1 MNKTIWVLEKGS
13 ALKPVTFTRYDVL
26 EEKANSYTVDN
37 AAPCIGGIHCS
48 QLRRVAK
55 GDLTFTDRA
64 AAFIAARE
72 ELQRQKELLHKSI
85 TRYSSAIKDV
95 DNTLTNLSHAGQAE
109 SRIVHIRKDDDGHPY
124 LVPDSVV
131 EQFDK
136 AQEAIWTING
146 WDADA
151 VNYFCEQ
158 FDQYRKS
165 GGIGHIKFMVVE

>member
-26 EEKANSYTVDN
+26 EEKAHSYTVDN

-55 GDLTFTDRA
+55 GDLTFTDKA
-64 AAFIAARE
+64 TAFLAARE
-72 ELQRQKELLHKSI
+72 ELQRQKELLYKSMS
-85 TRYSSAIKDV
+85 RYSSAIRDV
-95 DNTLTNLSHAGQAE
+95 DTALSSTIPISSQ
-109 SRIVHIRKDDDGHPY
+109 IVHIRKDDDGHTY

-165 GGIGHIKFMVVE
+165 GGIGNMKFMVIE

>member
-1 MNKTIWVLEKGS
+1 MNKIIWVLEKGS

-55 GDLTFTDRA
+55 GDLTFTDKA
-64 AAFIAARE
+64 TAFLAARE
-72 ELQRQKELLHKSI
+72 ELQRQKDILYKSI

-95 DNTLTNLSHAGQAE
+95 DIALSSMFPISYQ
-109 SRIVHIRKDDDGHPY
+109 IVHIRKDDDGHTY
-124 LVPDSVV
+124 LVPAAVV

-136 AQEAIWTING
+136 AQEAIWTANG
-146 WDADA
+146 WDGNA

-165 GGIGHIKFMVVE
+165 GGVGNMKFMVIE